1 LAFSYPAVLLEG
13 TGTEVQEAEPCAEG
27 PGSKLSKETIRRFLQ
42 DLPTMLHE
50 RYENRLNVVGGVPR
64 PTIEVITERVRLEK
78 VVL

>member
-1 LAFSYPAVLLEG
+1 M
-13 TGTEVQEAEPCAEG
+13 VQEAEPSAAG

-50 RYENRLNVVGGVPR
+50 RYKSRLNAVGGVARPR
-64 PTIEVITERVRLEK
+64 IEVTAERVRLEK